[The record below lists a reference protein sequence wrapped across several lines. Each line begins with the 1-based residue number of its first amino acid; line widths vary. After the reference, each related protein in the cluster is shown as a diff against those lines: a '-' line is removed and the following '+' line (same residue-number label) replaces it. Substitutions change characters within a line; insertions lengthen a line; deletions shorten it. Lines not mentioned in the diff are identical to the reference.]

1 MRDFR
6 RSIRPLLSPFALVVV
21 LAMALLASCGDD
33 TATGTQPGAKV
44 DVPDASFSVATG
56 KADVAV
62 KAVDNAFEA
71 QYVTVTAGTKV
82 TWTNDGRNIHN
93 IVPSNDGAFPT
104 ATTADFGPGKSH
116 QVTFDQP
123 GDYPYYCSVHGTK
136 KSGQNGVIRVVAK

>member
-1 MRDFR
+1 MRAPR
-6 RSIRPLLSPFALVVV
+6 RPTRLLLSPLAV
-21 LAMALLASCGDD
+21 LAVLAVVAVTGCGGDSAS
-33 TATGTQPGAKV
+33 TNPGAKV

-56 KADVAV
+56 KADVDV
-62 KAVDNAFEA
+62 KVIDNAFDA

-82 TWTNDGRNIHN
+82 TWTNDGRNTHN
-93 IVPSNDGAFPT
+93 IVPSNEGGFT
-104 ATTADFGPGKSH
+104 KVTTQDFTPGKSY